1 MNRIIL
7 SGVVDKDFDLKSSS
21 TGLSVVTL
29 PMKCYNDDSK
39 KSFLFINCIFW
50 RENAENIAA
59 KVSKGTELLLEGKL
73 NIRSGTAKDG
83 KKYYNMEVIG
93 EKFELISNGK
103 QETNNQNYKPQQTN
117 NYQNYDASDVLIYDD
132 DDIPF

>member
-21 TGLSVVTL
+21 SGLSVVTL

-73 NIRSGTAKDG
+73 NFRSGTAKDG

-93 EKFELISNGK
+93 ERFEVLSSSTK
-103 QETNNQNYKPQQTN
+103 VKESYQEPSYESGETLDYN
-117 NYQNYDASDVLIYDD
+117 DD
-132 DDIPF
+132 E

>member
-21 TGLSVVTL
+21 SGLSVVTL

-93 EKFELISNGK
+93 ERFEVLSSSTK
-103 QETNNQNYKPQQTN
+103 VKESYQEPSYESGETLDYN
-117 NYQNYDASDVLIYDD
+117 DD
-132 DDIPF
+132 DLPF

>member
-1 MNRIIL
+1 MNKVIL

-93 EKFELISNGK
+93 EKFEIISSSGTSYN
-103 QETNNQNYKPQQTN
+103 TSNNNN
-117 NYQNYDASDVLIYDD
+117 NYNYNANYQSNELDFDD
-132 DDIPF
+132 DDVPF

>member
-21 TGLSVVTL
+21 SGLSVVTL

-93 EKFELISNGK
+93 EKFEVLSSSTK
-103 QETNNQNYKPQQTN
+103 VKESYQEPSYESGETLDYN
-117 NYQNYDASDVLIYDD
+117 DD
-132 DDIPF
+132 DLPF